1 MMKKPFSANRF
12 VFLAIVTFLLAGLQ
26 NMARENSSLSC
37 SPFCRTLLGKN
48 SRVYAASAP
57 DNTSS
62 KKAIAHPEIPRMPA
76 IELVRLLKKKAD
88 IVILDTQ
95 SPDDYAMWH
104 IPSAI
109 NVPYIPTDDP
119 TDRQL
124 KLMNL
129 PMEKLIVIYCLCEEG
144 SDSAKIAIELKQL
157 GYKKEK
163 IMVLEGGM
171 ILWDEAGHPMVKQK
185 TLE

>member
-1 MMKKPFSANRF
+1 MMQKPFCANRF
-12 VFLAIVTFLLAGLQ
+12 FFLVIITFLLAGLQ
-26 NMARENSSLSC
+26 YIARENSSLSC

-48 SRVYAASAP
+48 SQVFAASTP

-76 IELVRLLKKKAD
+76 AELAQLLKKKAD

-104 IPSAI
+104 IPSSI
-109 NVPYIPTDDP
+109 NVPYIPAEDP
-119 TDRQL
+119 TARQL
-124 KLMNL
+124 KLMSL

-144 SDSAKIAIELKQL
+144 LDSAKVAIELKQL

-163 IMVLEGGM
+163 IKVLEGGM
-171 ILWDEAGHPMVKQK
+171 ILWDEAGYPMVKQK